1 MYIAY
6 LDSVKYFEPAEVNA
20 ARGPD
25 VKLRTL
31 AYQELL
37 IGYLADCQRRGFR
50 SAFIWACPPRKVRS
64 LLNAA
69 P

>member
-6 LDSVKYFEPAEVNA
+6 LDSVNYFEPAEAKA
-20 ARGPD
+20 ASD

-31 AYQELL
+31 VYQELL
-37 IGYLADCQRRGFR
+37 IGYLADCRRRGFR
-50 SAFIWACPPRKVRS
+50 SAFIWACPPRKVLS
-64 LLNAA
+64 LHDTA